1 MQVLVFDSF
10 LYCEN
15 ICSSPWGQINAWWN
29 ISIPAIFVQIQG
41 AGKPPLLLVQGAECK
56 HRFCW
61 LIRMN
66 KGYVFRSGWHLHF
79 QRWFCAMLQHV
90 CILQTCNSR
99 HKMTYYI
106 SWKIHFRSAPKM
118 ILSRNGG
125 GCPLCNC
132 SMDHFAGSPVHK
144 HGWGTEGCSHPM
156 QLSSVVKHCKPAS
169 EDFGHPAI
177 TPPRNLQAQY
187 KR

>member
-1 MQVLVFDSF
+1 MLVFDSF

-15 ICSSPWGQINAWWN
+15 ICSSPWGQINAWLN

-41 AGKPPLLLVQGAECK
+41 AGKPPLLLVQVAEFK

-66 KGYVFRSGWHLHF
+66 KVWMAPTLSKVVL
-79 QRWFCAMLQHV
+79 CHV
-90 CILQTCNSR
+90 TACVYLTKTCNSR
-99 HKMTYYI
+99 HKMTYYN

-118 ILSRNGG
+118 ILHRNGG

-144 HGWGTEGCSHPM
+144 QGWGPEGCSHPM
-156 QLSSVVKHCKPAS
+156 QLTAVVKHCKPAS
-169 EDFGHPAI
+169 EGFGHPVI
-177 TPPRNLQAQY
+177 TPLRNLQAQY